1 MCTCGIRKSAISRRG
16 VWLGCASLLL
26 PARAASAQT
35 ELEKYQTD
43 ERLAAEHIAKYRT
56 ADFDVFTN
64 QRWDRIQESHAKDV
78 VVHWPDG
85 RRTDGIEAHIAD
97 LRGMFA
103 YAPDTRIHE
112 HRVEIATAGWSSII
126 GIMEGTFTQPMP
138 TPDGKAIP
146 PTGKAFKVEFSA
158 VDHWHNGLID
168 EEFLFWDNL
177 TFMRQVGIAS

>member
-97 LRGMFA
+97 LKGMFA

-112 HRVEIATAGWSSII
+112 HRVEIATAGWSSIRRARSRSRCPRLTAKRSHPRERLSRWSSRPWII
-126 GIMEGTFTQPMP
+126 GT
-138 TPDGKAIP
+138 
-146 PTGKAFKVEFSA
+146 TG
-158 VDHWHNGLID
+158 
-168 EEFLFWDNL
+168 
-177 TFMRQVGIAS
+177 